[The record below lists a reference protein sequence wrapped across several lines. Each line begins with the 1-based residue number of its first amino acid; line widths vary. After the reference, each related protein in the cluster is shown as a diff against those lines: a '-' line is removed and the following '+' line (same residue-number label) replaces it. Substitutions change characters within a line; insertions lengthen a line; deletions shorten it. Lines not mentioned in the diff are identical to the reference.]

1 MILQTTSATKH
12 FGIQRKPLPLEPTV
26 LLREANRRRASLS
39 AGNVFEMFDS
49 RQGPMEGS
57 GFDASP
63 KISPQKVL
71 SNPMTRTNSSPGNF
85 DGSIDRPMRLAEI
98 FIAAEHAL
106 KKTISNLEMLKS
118 LSSSE
123 EFE

>member
-1 MILQTTSATKH
+1 LGFYQSDLYAD
-12 FGIQRKPLPLEPTV
+12 R
-26 LLREANRRRASLS
+26 
-39 AGNVFEMFDS
+39 
-49 RQGPMEGS
+49 S

-63 KISPQKVL
+63 KMSPQKVL
-71 SNPMTRTNSSPGNF
+71 SNSMTRTNSSPGNF

-98 FIAAEHAL
+98 YIAAEHAL

-123 EFE
+123 EFEVSPWAAGFISMS